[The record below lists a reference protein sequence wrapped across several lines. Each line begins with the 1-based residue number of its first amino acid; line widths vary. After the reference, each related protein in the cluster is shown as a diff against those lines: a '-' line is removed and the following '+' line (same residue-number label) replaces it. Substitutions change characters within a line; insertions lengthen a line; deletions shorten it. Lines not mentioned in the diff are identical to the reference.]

1 MDYIYKY
8 KWNIKGVYELYKYR
22 WMEYMDGKCTIYVEY
37 IQTLKI
43 LIINRSNI
51 GINTNIQTLI
61 NIK

>member
-1 MDYIYKY
+1 
-8 KWNIKGVYELYKYR
+8 
-22 WMEYMDGKCTIYVEY
+22 MEYMDGKCTIYVEY